1 MAKKRFDVEVPDGQH
16 LGFSRDTDGAYRAHL
31 FDNETNDLVG
41 HAELFEPDE
50 DDAGSPNIQYVYVSD
65 PGAAEGRELTD
76 EELAEALEALV
87 RLGIIVATLAA
98 AAAPHVKRWLHYI
111 AIPTMK
117 STSDNALLAMKSASD
132 TALLTMKSTWNR
144 FIGTRNV
151 ERGAAPAEMVPA
163 TEPVRADSSTELE
176 VAFQDYRARM
186 GSAEARERF
195 VGALLARAFSEE
207 QMRML
212 RNAKIEDDG
221 PAGLTAAM
229 EALTPQQVGETITL
243 MLEKNPSLLDREP
256 LAELG
261 TILGGSRADGEYVPL
276 RVERMKE
283 VSRLRGGQLGS

>member
-1 MAKKRFDVEVPDGQH
+1 MTRQKFDVEVPDGQH

-50 DDAGSPNIQYVYVSD
+50 DIPNIQYVYVSD
-65 PGAAEGRELTD
+65 SGATEGRELTE

-87 RLGIIVATLAA
+87 GLAILVATLAA
-98 AAAPHVKRWLHYI
+98 AAAPHVRRWWHDVAVPAL
-111 AIPTMK
+111 K
-117 STSDNALLAMKSASD
+117 STSDNALLAMKS
-132 TALLTMKSTWNR
+132 TWTR
-144 FIGTRNV
+144 FTGTGKV
-151 ERGAAPAEMVPA
+151 ERGGAHAEMVPA

-195 VGALLARAFSEE
+195 VAALLARAFSEE
-207 QMRML
+207 QMRLL

-221 PAGLTAAM
+221 DPLSLKAAM
-229 EALTPQQVGETITL
+229 EALTPQQVGKTITS
-243 MLEKNPSLLDREP
+243 MLEKNPSLLDRES

-276 RVERMKE
+276 RIGRMNE
-283 VSRLRGGQLGS
+283 TPRVTGEQVGS

>member
-1 MAKKRFDVEVPDGQH
+1 MARKRFDVEVPDGQH

-76 EELAEALEALV
+76 EELAEALEALL

-98 AAAPHVKRWLHYI
+98 AATPHVKRWLHDV
-111 AIPTMK
+111 AIPAMK
-117 STSDNALLAMKSASD
+117 STSD

-212 RNAKIEDDG
+212 LNAKIEDG
-221 PAGLTAAM
+221 APAGLTAAM
-229 EALTPQQVGETITL
+229 GALTAQQVGETITL
-243 MLEKNPSLLDREP
+243 MLEKNPSLLDCEP

-261 TILGGSRADGEYVPL
+261 TILRGSRADGEYVPL
-276 RVERMKE
+276 RVERTKE
-283 VSRLRGGQLGS
+283 VPRLRGGQVGS